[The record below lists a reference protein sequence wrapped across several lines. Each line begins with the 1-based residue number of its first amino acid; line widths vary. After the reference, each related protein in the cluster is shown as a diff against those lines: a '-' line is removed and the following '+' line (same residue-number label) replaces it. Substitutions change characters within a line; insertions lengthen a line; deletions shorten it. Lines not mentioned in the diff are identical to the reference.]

1 MAEPAIAAKGLTKR
15 YGSLVAVD
23 GLDLTVMKGETFA
36 LLGTNGAGKS
46 TTIDMLTGVSCPTT
60 GDASIMGD
68 SIVTAT
74 ARAKTHL
81 NVAPQ
86 QVAVAPKLSVREN
99 LMLIAGIYGQSG
111 RDARA
116 NAARMETQ
124 FGLSDVTGQRARVLS
139 GGMQRRLSIAM
150 AMITDPQVLFLD
162 EPTVGLDVYA
172 RHELWDVIGSVKGKV
187 TIMLTTHYLEEVE
200 ALADRVG
207 IMVDG
212 KVVSVG
218 TPAQLKEDTHAD
230 SLEDAFIALTKGARQ

>member
-1 MAEPAIAAKGLTKR
+1 
-15 YGSLVAVD
+15 
-23 GLDLTVMKGETFA
+23 
-36 LLGTNGAGKS
+36 
-46 TTIDMLTGVSCPTT
+46 
-60 GDASIMGD
+60 
-68 SIVTAT
+68 
-74 ARAKTHL
+74 
-81 NVAPQ
+81 
-86 QVAVAPKLSVREN
+86 
-99 LMLIAGIYGQSG
+99 
-111 RDARA
+111 
-116 NAARMETQ
+116 
-124 FGLSDVTGQRARVLS
+124 
-139 GGMQRRLSIAM
+139 M